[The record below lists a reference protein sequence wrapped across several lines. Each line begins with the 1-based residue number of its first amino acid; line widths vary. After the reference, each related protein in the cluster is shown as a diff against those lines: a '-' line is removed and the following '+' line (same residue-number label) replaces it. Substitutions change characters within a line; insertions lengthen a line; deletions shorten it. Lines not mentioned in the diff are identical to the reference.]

1 MTINCNGKLIDLSSP
16 KIMGI
21 LNFTPDSFFDGGR
34 YKSDKE
40 ILLQTEKMLSEG
52 ADFIDVG
59 TYSLRPNAVFVSE
72 DEEVNR
78 MKSVMEI
85 LSKEFSDVIYSIDTF
100 RSEVAKVAL
109 DNGAAIINDISA
121 GSLDDKMM
129 DVVAK
134 YQVPYIM
141 MHTRGTAQEMTTLLT
156 DYDDLVA
163 DILLYFSEKI
173 AQARSKGICDLIV
186 DVGFGFA
193 KTIEQNYV
201 LLQKLDLFQSLGLPH
216 LIGVSRKRM
225 IYTTLNTTAD
235 KALNGT
241 SILHTIALQKGANI
255 LRVHDVLEAKQVIQ
269 LIEKLNQS

>member
-59 TYSLRPNAVFVSE
+59 TYSSRPNAVFVSE

-141 MHTRGTAQEMTTLLT
+141 MHTRGTPQEMTTLT

-163 DILLYFSEKI
+163 DILLYFSQKI
-173 AQARSKGICDLIV
+173 ALARAKGINDLII
-186 DVGFGFA
+186 DVGFGLP
-193 KTIEQNYV
+193 KTTSQNYE
-201 LLQKLDLFQSLGLPH
+201 LMQRLELFQQLKLPN
-216 LIGVSRKRM
+216 LVGISRKTM
-225 IYTTLNTTAD
+225 IYETLDINAD
-235 KALNGT
+235 QALNGT
-241 SILHTIALQKGANI
+241 TVLNTIALQKGASI
-255 LRVHDVLEAKQVIQ
+255 LRVHDVLEAKQAIKIV
-269 LIEKLNQS
+269 EKLRNS

>member
-16 KIMGI
+16 KVMGI
-21 LNFTPDSFFDGGR
+21 LNFTPDSFFDGGK

-59 TYSLRPNAVFVSE
+59 TYSSRPNAVFVSE

-78 MKSVMEI
+78 MKSVLGI
-85 LSKEFSDVIYSIDTF
+85 LTKEFSDVIYSIDTF

-109 DNGAAIINDISA
+109 ENGGAIINDISA
-121 GSLDDKMM
+121 FSLDEKML

-134 YQVPYIM
+134 YQVPYII
-141 MHTRGTAQEMTTLLT
+141 MHMRGTPQTKQNFTN
-156 DYDDLVA
+156 YDNLVKE
-163 DILLYFSEKI
+163 ILFYFSEKI
-173 AQARSKGICDLIV
+173 ALARSKGINDLIL

-193 KTIEQNYV
+193 KTIEQNFE
-201 LLQKLDLFQSLGLPH
+201 LMSKLELFKVLGLPN
-216 LIGVSRKRM
+216 LVGISRKTM
-225 IYTTLNTTAD
+225 IHKTLNIEPQD
-235 KALNGT
+235 ALNGT
-241 SILHTIALQKGANI
+241 TVLNTIALQKGANI